1 MSERVLVAS
10 WSPSET
16 EGLIDIAHK
25 LTGAGGSIAVLAF
38 PQGDSPRG
46 AIEALYSIANPPFDA
61 GRADHGAAALAA
73 AAQDFRA
80 SLVLTGPSK
89 LEREAIARAG
99 FVLSAPSVTGARDP
113 RVEAEVV
120 EWSRDLLSGNATSTE
135 RVSVRPVLL
144 SLAAVPASGENE
156 LLSVGTPEHRP
167 LSIELPTYHFR
178 RLSIQPKPTGGT
190 DLEAADR
197 IVSVGRGLRK
207 KDDLILIET
216 LARELGAVIGC
227 TRPIAAESGWLSD
240 DHWVGLTGH
249 RVRPALYLA
258 IGISG
263 AAQHLVGMRDSR
275 VVVAI
280 NSDANAPI
288 FQQADYQVVGD
299 LYAIVPELSR
309 RLAADPTAPS

>member
-10 WSPSET
+10 WSASET
-16 EGLIDIAHK
+16 EGLIDIAHT
-25 LTGAGGSIAVLAF
+25 LAGAGGLIALIAF
-38 PQGDSPRG
+38 PQGNLPRG
-46 AIEALYSIANPPFDA
+46 AFEARYSIANPSFDVA
-61 GRADHGAAALAA
+61 RADHGAAAIAA

-99 FVLSAPSVTGARDP
+99 FVLSAPSVTGVRDP
-113 RVEAEVV
+113 RLDAEVV

-144 SLAAVPASGENE
+144 SLAAVPASGGNGQ
-156 LLSVGTPEHRP
+156 LSEGTPEYRP

-178 RLSIQPKPTGGT
+178 RVSIQPKPTGGT

-227 TRPIAAESGWLSD
+227 TRPIAAESGWLGD